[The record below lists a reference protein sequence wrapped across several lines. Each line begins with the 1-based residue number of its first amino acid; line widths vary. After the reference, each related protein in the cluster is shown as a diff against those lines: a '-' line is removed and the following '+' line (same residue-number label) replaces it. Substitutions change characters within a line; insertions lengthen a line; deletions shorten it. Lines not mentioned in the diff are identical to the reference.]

1 MAAVFRI
8 EPFAYKTVILRG
20 PGHAA
25 QLLGALINNRP
36 PEFAQLYVKALCI
49 PPSIPLRPTLQLLAV
64 CSGLESLALWMT
76 PVQVDTADL
85 INLISSLP
93 LAFLSLNMRCIL
105 PLSPP
110 DPDLQNHPALVN
122 ITHLDIVNQWVLWKS
137 SLGIEHLPLL
147 THLALRIWS
156 RGSIAT
162 ALLTILRES
171 PKLRVLILLADSLVI
186 HRVRTYLE
194 KQGVRDIRV
203 VVLRH
208 ARDVDEWE
216 LMERDSLAMWKR
228 ADIIVEWRRLNR
240 GWWMVCGR
248 VRAKRFVTA
257 GPFDFPPGFSF
268 GSALEDAPP
277 CAP

>member
-1 MAAVFRI
+1 MIDITLLCLTSPLAAVFRI

-25 QLLGALINNRP
+25 RFLGALANNRP

-49 PPSIPLRPTLQLLAV
+49 PPSIPLRPILQLLAV
-64 CSGLESLALWMT
+64 CSGLESLALWI
-76 PVQVDTADL
+76 PVQADTADL

-93 LAFLSLNMRCIL
+93 LTFLSLNIRCIL
-105 PLSPP
+105 PLNSPNL
-110 DPDLQNHPALVN
+110 DIQNHPALVN

-147 THLALRIWS
+147 THLALRSWS
-156 RGSIAT
+156 RGSIDT

-186 HRVRTYLE
+186 HRARKYLE
-194 KQGVRDIRV
+194 EQGVRDIRM

-216 LMERDSLAMWKR
+216 LMKRDSLTMWQR
-228 ADIIVEWRRLNR
+228 ADIIVEWRRRNR
-240 GWWMVCGR
+240 GW
-248 VRAKRFVTA
+248 
-257 GPFDFPPGFSF
+257 
-268 GSALEDAPP
+268 
-277 CAP
+277 